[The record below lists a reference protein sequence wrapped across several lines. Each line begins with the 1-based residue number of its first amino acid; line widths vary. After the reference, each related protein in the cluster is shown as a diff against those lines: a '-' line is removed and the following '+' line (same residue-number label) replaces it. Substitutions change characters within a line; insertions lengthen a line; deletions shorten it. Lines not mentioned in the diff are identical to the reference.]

1 MFNERNAEIKEKD
14 NEKIVKKNETTVVR
28 HEKNLEK
35 LCEENEKIEQ
45 ENKNKAF
52 QKYVSFVYIYIII
65 FSSEIRKR
73 SKKIERNDRRNLSK
87 K

>member
-14 NEKIVKKNETTVVR
+14 HEKIVKKNETTVVR

-45 ENKNKAF
+45 ENKDKAF
-52 QKYVSFVYIYIII
+52 SEICFFFIYIYNY
-65 FSSEIRKR
+65 F
-73 SKKIERNDRRNLSK
+73 
-87 K
+87 

>member
-14 NEKIVKKNETTVVR
+14 HEKIVKKNETTVVR

-45 ENKNKAF
+45 ENKDKAF
-52 QKYVSFVYIYIII
+52 QKYVSFVYIYNY
-65 FSSEIRKR
+65 FYFWHRKR
-73 SKKIERNDRRNLSK
+73 SKKSERNDRRNLSK